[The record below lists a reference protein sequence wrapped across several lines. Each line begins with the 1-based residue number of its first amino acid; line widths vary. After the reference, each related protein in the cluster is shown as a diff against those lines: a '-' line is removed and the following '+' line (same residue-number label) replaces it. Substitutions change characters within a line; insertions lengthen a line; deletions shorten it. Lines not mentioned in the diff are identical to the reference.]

1 MNIKFSS
8 IVLFF
13 FFSFMVKGKANTETI
28 TPDSL
33 HQLFVT
39 LGQKKIQAQM
49 AQNQKFTELGNFD
62 SLNYIINI
70 DSKSLFI
77 EAGLSAEF
85 ISEYIPNNLLED
97 NKVESIIS
105 DNIKLKGYN
114 DQLVEINKLRTIKT
128 YMLFVN
134 YMELNVTDVY
144 DAQDITN
151 AFYNVGDVKKREAD
165 AVAKAKT
172 ASANLMTE
180 LSSQSAFS
188 SSTTPAL
195 YYGII
200 KYLAGY
206 NKKNEYIIRSYAP
219 RTNAYVP
226 NSDGYK
232 RLLSQTISD
241 ENWSLY
247 APKSDGKPITTV
259 DDDRV
264 ALDKHIEVIKRT
276 NDLYDQMGN
285 IPNQMM
291 AITISDTMVKRLKA
305 LEPRALSML
314 TYDQRLHG
322 IKVLAG
328 EIINEEKEIVINDL
342 IASMPPNQADFDK
355 FLAALVLK
363 NDKAPAKTAIGSVGG
378 TPRDNPK
385 YKDTLN
391 LMTCLFGDFDDAAI
405 PFQVNSYQR
414 LIINLMKIYKGSST
428 FQTKVSE
435 YIALTPQKMAERKV
449 IWDKSYFLSLEGF
462 NKPAGTNVNRVTY
475 DNTNSQMTFGNSYL
489 EWTCT
494 EEQTF
499 LNGEPIT
506 YQSCK
511 EIWKPSASNV
521 PLNPYDIVTFT
532 NRSDLTLVQG
542 AIPTK
547 CYDPSGKI
555 VFCQTSVPAFFLKY
569 AADKQW
575 NSDAFRAV
583 ETGLDALI
591 LVTPVGDLAW
601 FGKEINAM
609 YRVAEYSGKYG
620 SLVNTLEKNV
630 GIIDTSTVLGKILR
644 NTADKAS
651 LINLINLP
659 MAIVDGRLTKLYSTT
674 KVTEAVTEG
683 FLTNSYKIEEDIN
696 TLKNTGKITAEEQNA
711 FIKGRGLVEQMH
723 KDAGRGKYI
732 DELKLKIKAALQ
744 KTSLFKPTK
753 LAELFYN
760 RFRALVKLDGSVI
773 RFGAIGNE
781 FAHIEKIANESVLFI
796 DKTVDLTND
805 YKKVVEVFEDVSYL
819 ERTGTN
825 VVRITEDLV
834 VVEKADGSFACI
846 KGACFT
852 AGTLVH
858 TTEGVKPIEQ
868 IQANDQVKS
877 FDEVTQT
884 NTWQKVKRTFQKTTQ
899 KLVRVIA
906 GKDTIFA
913 TPEHPFYVKEDN
925 ADGSKIGGWIS
936 AGSLKKGLKIALVS
950 GLLANVESAFAFDTA
965 TTVYNFEV
973 EKTHT
978 YYVGTEG
985 ILVHNS
991 CQVEALNKLYPNV
1004 EKAIFDDFKTAINA
1018 VSESTVP
1025 TALRVPFYKELA
1037 KLDDAALKSF
1047 IQDFK
1052 AGDLAFRANLIK
1064 NAGYLE
1070 LIVDGKAIGKFFK
1083 GRSLEI
1089 LNARTLHG
1097 GNTIALSS
1105 NKTTTLTGILE
1116 DVNVVAERGVNV
1128 NLTFNGITKM
1138 GENVG
1143 GINILRS
1150 PKWLEIRAKYKS
1162 ILDSGDKLSYWQKVT
1177 DEFWETANKLW
1188 LDEAIARNDNFR
1200 FVSNPNSEKAIYV
1213 TEKGN
1218 FVLDGSGNKIKSI
1231 FGREVDYL
1239 KSKGYTILDNGTAIK

>member
-33 HQLFVT
+33 HQLFIT

-49 AQNQKFTELGNFD
+49 AQNQKFSELGNFD

-134 YMELNVTDVY
+134 YMELNVSDVF

-151 AFYNVGDVKKREAD
+151 AFYNVGDSKTIQ
-165 AVAKAKT
+165 AKAVEKAKI

-188 SSTTPAL
+188 TSTTPAL

-219 RTNAYVP
+219 RTNAYVSY
-226 NSDGYK
+226 SDGYK

-276 NDLYDQMGN
+276 NELYDQMGN
-285 IPNQMM
+285 LPNQML
-291 AITISDTMVKRLKA
+291 AITSSDTMVKRLKG

-328 EIINEEKEIVINDL
+328 ELINEEKEIVINDL

-355 FLAALVLK
+355 FLDALILK
-363 NDKAPAKTAIGSVGG
+363 NDKTPAKTAIGSVGG
-378 TPRDNPK
+378 TPIDNPK
-385 YKDTLN
+385 YKDNLN
-391 LMTCLFGDFDDAAI
+391 LMTCLFSDFDDAAI

-414 LIINLMKIYKGSST
+414 LIINLMKIYKGSSK
-428 FQTKVSE
+428 FKTKVDE
-435 YIALTPQKMAERKV
+435 YIALTPEKMAERKV

-475 DNTNSQMTFGNSYL
+475 NNTNSQMTFGNSYL
-489 EWTCT
+489 EWACT

-511 EIWKPSASNV
+511 EIWKPSASNI

-591 LVTPVGDLAW
+591 LVTPVGELAW

-609 YRVAEYSGKYG
+609 YRVAEYAGKYG
-620 SLVNTLEKNV
+620 SLVNTLDKNI

-644 NTADKAS
+644 NSADKAV

-659 MAIVDGRLTKLYSTT
+659 IAIVDGRLAKIAGTA

-683 FLTNSYKIEEDIN
+683 FLTNSYKIEEDLN
-696 TLKNTGKITAEEQNA
+696 KLKNAGKITVEEQNA

-732 DELKLKIKAALQ
+732 DELKLKIKTSLQ
-744 KTSLFKPTK
+744 QTSLFKPTK

-773 RFGAIGNE
+773 RFGEIGNE
-781 FAHIEKIANESVLFI
+781 FAHIEKIANESVLFV

-834 VVEKADGSFACI
+834 IVEKADGSLACI

-858 TTEGVKPIEQ
+858 TAEGVKPIEQ

-877 FDEVTQT
+877 FDEVTQI

-913 TPEHPFYVKEDN
+913 TPEHPFYVVNEIN
-925 ADGSKIGGWIS
+925 DGSKQGSWS
-936 AGSLKKGLKIALVS
+936 CAGSLKTGLKVLLTS
-950 GLLANVESAFAFDTA
+950 GLLASVSDFQAIDTA
-965 TTVYNFEV
+965 ATVYNFEV

-985 ILVHNS
+985 VLVHNL
-991 CQVEALNKLYPNV
+991 CGVEALSKI
-1004 EKAIFDDFKTAINA
+1004 KAALSVDEWKTFQDLLINA
-1018 VSESTVP
+1018 KAT
-1025 TALRVPFYKELA
+1025 TAERIAFYKYLA
-1037 KLDDAALKSF
+1037 NLDDLALKNYFKEFVEGGLSF
-1047 IQDFK
+1047 QRNVI
-1052 AGDLAFRANLIK
+1052 R
-1064 NAGYLE
+1064 NAGLLE
-1070 LIVDGKAIGKFFK
+1070 LTISGKIIGKFSR

-1089 LNARTLHG
+1089 IDDISLHG
-1097 GNTIALSS
+1097 GNNIILST
-1105 NKTTTLTGILE
+1105 NKTTTVTGVLD
-1116 DVNVVAERGVNV
+1116 DVNIVARRGVTESQT
-1128 NLTFNGITKM
+1128 LNGITKM
-1138 GENVG
+1138 GENIG

-1150 PKWLEIRAKYKS
+1150 PQWAEIRLKYKS
-1162 ILDSGDKLSYWQKVT
+1162 ILDSGDELSYWKKVT
-1177 DEFWETANKLW
+1177 DEFWETVNKPW
-1188 LDEAIARNDNFR
+1188 LDEAMARSDKFR
-1200 FVSNPNSEKAIYV
+1200 FVSNPNSERAIYV
-1213 TEKGN
+1213 TNKRG
-1218 FVLDGSGNKIKSI
+1218 FVLDANGNKITSI
-1231 FGREVDYL
+1231 FGREIEYL
-1239 KSKGYTILDNGTAIK
+1239 KSKGYTILDNGIAVK